1 MTEIPEHLLR
11 RSKERRSALGLGGD
25 GGGGDAPPPEGAAPA
40 ESAAAA
46 PSKEVAPAAAPAPA
60 PVAAAAPPAPP
71 PPPYVVAAQTRRKI
85 PFWAVPVLAVLP
97 VWGFVYAG
105 SLATPEE
112 ELSDPV
118 LVLGEQVYAQCSGC
132 HGANGEGGA
141 GRPLN
146 GGEVLLTFPELDD
159 HVAWVA
165 EGSALVGGAGNPYGS
180 PDRPGGPRISGS
192 EGYGQMPGFG
202 GALSEEELIAVSRY
216 EREVLSGGAADGGG
230 EGGETA
236 EGSGGGSAEGSG
248 EGDAADSSEG
258 GDAGDGEGSTDD
270 GGAAANEDGAAE
282 DSGSGD
288 DGGGA
293 TDAGGGEGEGGSQGG
308 GGEEGGTEGGG

>member
-11 RSKERRSALGLGGD
+11 RSKERRSALGLGGE
-25 GGGGDAPPPEGAAPA
+25 GGGGDAPPPEGGAPA
-40 ESAAAA
+40 EAAASA
-46 PSKEVAPAAAPAPA
+46 PSTAVAPAAAPAPA

-71 PPPYVVAAQTRRKI
+71 PPPYVVAALTRRKI

-132 HGANGEGGA
+132 HGANGEGGT

-146 GGEVLLTFPELDD
+146 GGEVLLTFPELED

-165 EGSALVGGAGNPYGS
+165 EGSALVGGAGNPYGN
-180 PDRPGGPRISGS
+180 PDRSGGQRISGS

-202 GALSEEELIAVSRY
+202 DALSEEELIAVSRY
-216 EREVLSGGAADGGG
+216 EREVLSGGAAAGGG

-236 EGSGGGSAEGSG
+236 EGGGEAEGSG
-248 EGDAADSSEG
+248 EGDAEDGGEG
-258 GDAGDGEGSTDD
+258 GDAGGGGGSTDD
-270 GGAAANEDGAAE
+270 GGAAANEDGAGE
-282 DSGSGD
+282 DTGSDGD
-288 DGGGA
+288 GAGATDGGG
-293 TDAGGGEGEGGSQGG
+293 GG
-308 GGEEGGTEGGG
+308 GGEGGTEGDG